1 MDELIAYYTNLL
13 ILQFRLKTKAKATVE
28 LFVREA
34 LIDLI
39 VEKVRDGFNIETA
52 VGEQLDI
59 IAKYVGAKRQF
70 VGISFDREYFNYAT
84 YSANSYLLHGYNTYT
99 ELNPK
104 LFPYLTYEG
113 VNTSFELSDFQLKN
127 LIKYLILKNNSN
139 GSTESIV
146 NMLYTL
152 MGNDV
157 KVVDNQNMTLTYY
170 FNSQNSFGQFIYN
183 LGIYPKPIG
192 VNVNIVFSGSGSIG
206 SLIS

>member
-13 ILQFRLKTKAKATVE
+13 ILQFRLKPKAKATIE
-28 LFVREA
+28 LFVEEA

-52 VGEQLDI
+52 VGEQLNI

-84 YSANSYLLHGYNTYT
+84 YGTYSYTLHGYNTYSDT
-99 ELNPK
+99 FPKIYPYASYKSLNA
-104 LFPYLTYEG
+104 
-113 VNTSFELSDFQLKN
+113 SFELTDAELKS

-146 NMLYTL
+146 NMLYSI
-152 MGNDV
+152 MGNDI

-170 FNSQNSFGQFIYN
+170 FNSQNNFGKFIYN
-183 LGIYPKPIG
+183 LGIYPQPLG
-192 VNVNIVFSGSGSIG
+192 VGVNIVFDG
-206 SLIS
+206 SLSSLGS